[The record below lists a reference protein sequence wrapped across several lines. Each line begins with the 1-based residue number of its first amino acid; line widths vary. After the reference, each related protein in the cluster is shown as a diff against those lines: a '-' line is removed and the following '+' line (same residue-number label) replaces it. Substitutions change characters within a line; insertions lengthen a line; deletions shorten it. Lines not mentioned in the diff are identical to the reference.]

1 MRRIT
6 LLCLI
11 STFLFAT
18 FSARGAQDVKVDS
31 LLFEAA
37 KRERI
42 VFEAQSP
49 VEVNEAL
56 IEKAELYKQAGLYRD
71 ALTTLERVRVYL
83 VPADR
88 RADLI
93 IQKSLC
99 AYLDADYDASISYLE
114 ELGVQTEYV
123 EPKLKKDWVGMALT
137 FLVPAG
143 YIYAGAA
150 GEGAVSTALN
160 AGSVAWIVLNLNAG
174 LPVTAILGGA
184 LALSYTFLGSQER
197 VAELI
202 AIHNSS
208 KISDAKR
215 DATAKA
221 LLGLL

>member
-11 STFLFAT
+11 STFLFAA
-18 FSARGAQDVKVDS
+18 FEVSAAQNVDS

-37 KRERI
+37 RRERI

-56 IEKAELYKQAGLYRD
+56 IEKADLYKQAGLYSE
-71 ALTTLERVRVYL
+71 ALKTLERVRLYL
-83 VPADR
+83 VKS
-88 RADLI
+88 DLRSEII

-99 AYLDADYDASISYLE
+99 AYLDGDYDASISYLE

-143 YIYAGAA
+143 YIYAGAP

-160 AGSVAWIVLNLNAG
+160 AGSVAWVVLNLSSG
-174 LPVTAILGGA
+174 LPVTALLGGA

-215 DATAKA
+215 DAASKA

>member
-18 FSARGAQDVKVDS
+18 FEVSAAQNVDS

-56 IEKAELYKQAGLYRD
+56 IEKADLYKQAGLYSE
-71 ALTTLERVRVYL
+71 ALKTLERVRLYL
-83 VPADR
+83 VKS
-88 RADLI
+88 DLRSEII

-99 AYLDADYDASISYLE
+99 AYLDGDYDASISYLE

-123 EPKLKKDWVGMALT
+123 EPKLKKDWVGMVLT

-143 YIYAGAA
+143 YIYAGAP

-160 AGSVAWIVLNLNAG
+160 AGSVAWIVLNMGAG
-174 LPVTAILGGA
+174 LPVTALLGGA

>member
-18 FSARGAQDVKVDS
+18 FSARAAQDVKVDS

-42 VFEAQSP
+42 VFEAESP
-49 VEVNEAL
+49 VAANEAL
-56 IEKAELYKQAGLYRD
+56 IDKAGFYKQAGLYKE
-71 ALTTLERVRVYL
+71 ALQTLERVRLYL
-83 VPADR
+83 VGS
-88 RADLI
+88 DLRSEI
-93 IQKSLC
+93 IVQKSLC
-99 AYLDADYDASISYLE
+99 AYLGGDYDASISYLE

-123 EPKLKKDWVGMALT
+123 EPKLKKDWIGMALT

-160 AGSVAWIVLNLNAG
+160 AASIAWIVTQLSAG
-174 LPVTAILGGA
+174 LPVTALLGGA

-215 DATAKA
+215 EAAGKA

>member
-11 STFLFAT
+11 STFLFAA
-18 FSARGAQDVKVDS
+18 FDASAAQNVDS

-37 KRERI
+37 RRERI

-56 IEKAELYKQAGLYRD
+56 IEKADLYKKAGLYSE
-71 ALTTLERVRVYL
+71 ALKTLERVRLYL
-83 VPADR
+83 VKS
-88 RADLI
+88 DLRSEII

-99 AYLDADYDASISYLE
+99 AYLDGDYDASISYLE

-143 YIYAGAA
+143 YIYAGAP

-160 AGSVAWIVLNLNAG
+160 AGSVAWIVLNMGAG
-174 LPVTAILGGA
+174 LPVTALLGGA

-215 DATAKA
+215 DAASKA

>member
-11 STFLFAT
+11 STFLFAV
-18 FSARGAQDVKVDS
+18 FEVSAAQNVDS

-56 IEKAELYKQAGLYRD
+56 IEKAELYKQAGLYSE
-71 ALTTLERVRVYL
+71 ALKTLERVRLYL
-83 VPADR
+83 VKS
-88 RADLI
+88 DLRSEII

-143 YIYAGAA
+143 YIYAGAP

-160 AGSVAWIVLNLNAG
+160 AGSVAWIVLNMGAG
-174 LPVTAILGGA
+174 VPVTALLGGA

-215 DATAKA
+215 DAASKA

>member
-1 MRRIT
+1 M
-6 LLCLI
+6 CLI
-11 STFLFAT
+11 STFLFAA
-18 FSARGAQDVKVDS
+18 FDASAAQNVDS

-56 IEKAELYKQAGLYRD
+56 IEKADLYKQAGLYSE
-71 ALTTLERVRVYL
+71 ALKTLERVRLYL
-83 VPADR
+83 VKS
-88 RADLI
+88 DLRSEII

-143 YIYAGAA
+143 YIYAGAP

-160 AGSVAWIVLNLNAG
+160 AGSLAWIVLNMGAG
-174 LPVTAILGGA
+174 LPVTALLGGA

-215 DATAKA
+215 DAASKA

>member
-1 MRRIT
+1 MG
-6 LLCLI
+6 
-11 STFLFAT
+11 FF
-18 FSARGAQDVKVDS
+18 FSG
-31 LLFEAA
+31 
-37 KRERI
+37 RI

-56 IEKAELYKQAGLYRD
+56 IEKAELYKQAGLYSE
-71 ALTTLERVRVYL
+71 ALKTLERVRLYL
-83 VPADR
+83 VKS
-88 RADLI
+88 DLRSEII

-143 YIYAGAA
+143 YIYAGAP

-160 AGSVAWIVLNLNAG
+160 AGSIAWIVLNMGAG
-174 LPVTAILGGA
+174 LPVTALLGGA

-215 DATAKA
+215 DAASKA